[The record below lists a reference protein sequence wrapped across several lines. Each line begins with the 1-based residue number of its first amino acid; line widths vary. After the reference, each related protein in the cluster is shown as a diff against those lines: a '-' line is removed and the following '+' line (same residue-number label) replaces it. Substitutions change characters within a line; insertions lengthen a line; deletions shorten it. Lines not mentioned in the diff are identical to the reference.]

1 MYLVNGMDFEPTLFK
16 NNIFIALFT
25 FYFYYIVRN
34 EIKRW
39 NLRYNFYNIDVT
51 TITKNFYDC
60 EI

>member
-25 FYFYYIVRN
+25 FYSYYIVRN

-39 NLRYNFYNIDVT
+39 NLRYNFYNIGVT

>member
-39 NLRYNFYNIDVT
+39 NLRYNFDNIDVT

>member
-39 NLRYNFYNIDVT
+39 NLRYSFYNIDVT